1 MRGEIETKGPAIQ
14 APNREGRAVS
24 DRCVTLM
31 PAGASLAHGIGF
43 IAEVRCIVIDKGE
56 KMKTLSQMFS
66 AVLLLLLGMG
76 AHAASGSKLVMEEFM
91 VPAVDPGISLYV
103 RNKHPQ
109 GVNKFPGEKILL
121 FVHGATYPAE
131 TTFDLKLNGL
141 SWMDYIAQHGY
152 DVYLVDVRGYGKSTR
167 PPEMDKPAADNEP
180 IVRTETAVKDVG
192 AAVDFIL
199 KRRGVSKIDLMGW
212 SWGTSTMGW
221 YTTQNND
228 KVNRLVLYAP
238 QWTRDAPSLTD
249 SGGKIGAYR
258 SVSRDAAKGR
268 WLTGV
273 PEDKKADLIPPGWF
287 EAWADATFATDPV
300 GAKQTPPVLRA
311 PNGVVQ
317 DGRDFWGA
325 GKALYDPAGIRVPI
339 FLAHAEWDADLPSYM
354 LYAYFAKLTNAP
366 YKRYVQIG
374 EGTHSIIMEKNR
386 MQLFQAVQQFLD
398 ERLKPKQ

>member
-1 MRGEIETKGPAIQ
+1 MKSIFG
-14 APNREGRAVS
+14 
-24 DRCVTLM
+24 M
-31 PAGASLAHGIGF
+31 FLA
-43 IAEVRCIVIDKGE
+43 A
-56 KMKTLSQMFS
+56 
-66 AVLLLLLGMG
+66 LLLFLGFN
-76 AHAASGSKLVMEEFM
+76 AYAAKTPSVVTEEFM

-109 GVNKFPGEKILL
+109 GVKKFSGEKILL
-121 FVHGATYPAE
+121 YVHGATYPSE
-131 TTFDLKLNGL
+131 TAFDLKLNGL

-152 DVYLVDVRGYGKSTR
+152 DVYLVDLRGYGKSTR
-167 PPEMDKPAADNEP
+167 PPEMDKPAEDNEP

-212 SWGTSTMGW
+212 SWGTSIMGW
-221 YTTQNND
+221 YTAQNSD

-238 QWTRDAPSLTD
+238 QWISTSPSLLNANA
-249 SGGKIGAYR
+249 KLGAYR
-258 SVSRDAAKGR
+258 AVSRDAAKGR

-317 DGRDFWGA
+317 DGREIWSA
-325 GKALYDPAGIRVPI
+325 GKAQYDPAEIRVPT

-354 LYAYFAKLTNAP
+354 LYAYFAKLINAP

-374 EGTHSIIMEKNR
+374 EGTHTIIMEKNR
-386 MQLFQAVQQFLD
+386 MQLFHAVQQFLD
-398 ERLKPKQ
+398 ERIKPNE